1 MAKEGVKPE
10 SLYRAYPKKL
20 IARIKL
26 PSHLNQLRF
35 LGAKV
40 KDGSCVPFV
49 FILAYHSH
57 VEHRHLSQIYM
68 TNAHFLQ

>member
-40 KDGSCVPFV
+40 KGRC
-49 FILAYHSH
+49 
-57 VEHRHLSQIYM
+57 
-68 TNAHFLQ
+68 FLCKTDKKGER

>member
-40 KDGSCVPFV
+40 KDGSFCVISDPDFG
-49 FILAYHSH
+49 LMGL
-57 VEHRHLSQIYM
+57 RL
-68 TNAHFLQ
+68 LL

>member
-40 KDGSCVPFV
+40 KDGSFV
-49 FILAYHSH
+49 ICYTVF
-57 VEHRHLSQIYM
+57 
-68 TNAHFLQ
+68 